1 MIDFSLKKK
10 LNSEKGTLPLHIEA
24 TIKQGSFVAVFGDSG
39 AGKTSFLRM
48 ISGLMPADDGAISVN
63 DEILFSTHNRI
74 DISPQKR
81 NIGFLFQ
88 DYALFPN
95 MTVKEN
101 LEYALEKGQSK
112 EIISELISL
121 IELGDLQNQKPE
133 KLSGG
138 QKQRVALARTLV
150 RRPKILL
157 LDEPF
162 SSLDSKMR
170 DKLQN
175 YLLQVHQQYQLT
187 TVFVS
192 HSKSEIVKLAD
203 RVLVLEN
210 GSFVK
215 DGHPEVVFSDVSQG
229 QKIKLTGQVVE
240 IIKEN
245 TGFIIT
251 VLIGTHLIKVDASV
265 DGEEIS
271 VGDMVSLSSDLIN
284 VSLNQSESSLFY

>member
-10 LNSEKGTLPLHIEA
+10 LNSEKGTLSLHIEA
-24 TIKQGSFVAVFGDSG
+24 TIEEGSFVAVFGDSG

-48 ISGLMPADDGAISVN
+48 ISGLMPADDGEISLN
-63 DEILFSTHNRI
+63 GEILFSRQKRI
-74 DISPQKR
+74 DVSPQKR

-101 LEYALEKGQSK
+101 LEFALEKGQSK

-192 HSKSEIVKLAD
+192 HSESEIVKMAD

-215 DGHPEVVFSDVSQG
+215 DGHPDVVFSEINQA
-229 QKIKLTGQVVE
+229 QKISFTGRVVE
-240 IIKEN
+240 VRKEDSR
-245 TGFIIT
+245 FILT
-251 VLIGTHLIKVDASV
+251 VSLGTHLIKVDASA

-284 VSLNQSESSLFY
+284 VRLDK

>member
-48 ISGLMPADDGAISVN
+48 ISGLMPANQGEISVN
-63 DEILFSTHNRI
+63 DIILFSTQKKI

-101 LEYALEKGQSK
+101 LEYALEIGQSK

-150 RRPKILL
+150 RKPKILL

-192 HSKSEIVKLAD
+192 HSESEIVKMAD

-215 DGHPEVVFSDVSQG
+215 DGHPDVVFSEINQA
-229 QKIKLTGQVVE
+229 QKISFTGQVVE
-240 IIKEN
+240 VRKEDSR
-245 TGFIIT
+245 FILT
-251 VLIGTHLIKVDASV
+251 VSLGTHLIKVDASA

-284 VSLNQSESSLFY
+284 VRLDQ

>member
-24 TIKQGSFVAVFGDSG
+24 TIEEGSFVAVFGDSG

-48 ISGLMPADDGAISVN
+48 ISGLMSADEGEISVN
-63 DEILFSTHNRI
+63 GEILFSTQNRI
-74 DISPQKR
+74 DVSPQKR

-101 LEYALEKGQSK
+101 LEYALEKDQSK
-112 EIISELISL
+112 EIISELVSL

-150 RRPKILL
+150 RKPKILL

-170 DKLQN
+170 NKLQN

-192 HSKSEIVKLAD
+192 HSESEIVKMAD

-215 DGHPEVVFSDVSQG
+215 DGHPDVVFSEINQA
-229 QKIKLTGQVVE
+229 QKISFTGRVVE
-240 IIKEN
+240 VRKEDSR
-245 TGFIIT
+245 FILT
-251 VLIGTHLIKVDASV
+251 VSLGTHLIKVDAAA

-284 VSLNQSESSLFY
+284 VRLDQ

>member
-48 ISGLMPADDGAISVN
+48 ISGLLPADQGEISVN
-63 DEILFSTHNRI
+63 DEILFSTQKRI

-121 IELGDLQNQKPE
+121 IELRDLQNQKPE

-150 RRPKILL
+150 RKPKILL

-170 DKLQN
+170 DKLQD
-175 YLLQVHQQYQLT
+175 YLLKVHQQYQLT

-192 HSKSEIVKLAD
+192 HSESEIVKMAD

-215 DGHPEVVFSDVSQG
+215 DGHPDVVFSEINQA
-229 QKIKLTGQVVE
+229 QKISFTGQVVE
-240 IIKEN
+240 VRKEDSR
-245 TGFIIT
+245 FILT
-251 VLIGTHLIKVDASV
+251 VSLGTHLIKVDASA

-271 VGDMVSLSSDLIN
+271 IGDMVSLSSDLIN
-284 VSLNQSESSLFY
+284 VRLDQ

>member
-10 LNSEKGTLPLHIEA
+10 LNSEKGNLTLQVEAIIE
-24 TIKQGSFVAVFGDSG
+24 QGSFVAVFGDSG

-48 ISGLMPADDGAISVN
+48 ISGLLPADDGIISVN
-63 DEILFSTHNRI
+63 HEVLFSTHNKI
-74 DISPQKR
+74 DVSPQKR

-162 SSLDSKMR
+162 SSIDSKMR
-170 DKLQN
+170 DKLQD

-192 HSKSEIVKLAD
+192 HSESEIIKMAD

-215 DGHPEVVFSDVSQG
+215 DGHPKVVFSDMSQG

-251 VLIGTHLIKVDASV
+251 VLIGTHLIKVDASA

-271 VGDMVSLSSDLIN
+271 VGDTVSLSSDLSN
-284 VSLNQSESSLFY
+284 VRLDQ